1 MLYFVLGRPKP
12 KQPVKLDLKM
22 SQKSTDVELS
32 DEKTEK
38 ERVFTAKDVTPVKTE
53 TAQLFKKGT
62 TVFFMYNGH
71 EWEAFEVLGLPKA
84 CDIQTATS
92 HYQNLI
98 KTSDPSTF
106 EFYELAYSAIL
117 KANQK

>member
-1 MLYFVLGRPKP
+1 
-12 KQPVKLDLKM
+12 
-22 SQKSTDVELS
+22 
-32 DEKTEK
+32 
-38 ERVFTAKDVTPVKTE
+38 
-53 TAQLFKKGT
+53 
-62 TVFFMYNGH
+62 MYNGH

-84 CDIQTATS
+84 CDIPTATS

-117 KANQK
+117 KAKQN